1 LKVALDIQQI
11 LMLKNKIYKY
21 IFNEI
26 FRNFTTILLTF
37 TAIVWVVRAV
47 NFLDLMVEDGY
58 SSSIYFKYSI
68 LNITNIMTR
77 FVPLAFLLSL
87 TISIIK
93 LERQQELLILWTSGL
108 AKIKIANIFLQIA
121 FFVTLFQLVLSLFV
135 TPFLLNKS
143 RSLLSNT
150 ESLQVANVLKSN
162 DFSDSYRGITF
173 YIESKSVNNELLNIF
188 IKDVDGN
195 LNAVMDQVQ
204 TNRNSTIV
212 AEKGFIVKDKLILF
226 DGVIQSL
233 NQKNEIK
240 NIQFKKIELSLNKIA
255 TRTIKQPKVQEISN
269 KLLLTCIFDKKNNLI
284 MNTCSKDYQNEAVQ
298 TLSKR
303 LGAPLYIPL
312 ISIIT
317 SFLLIYKK
325 EKKYNF
331 LKKYILFILSFVILI
346 FAEILLKYTGFSLLA
361 ASSYFILPLVISFLF
376 YIYLYKK
383 IMTEKIIK

>member
-1 LKVALDIQQI
+1 
-11 LMLKNKIYKY
+11 
-21 IFNEI
+21 
-26 FRNFTTILLTF
+26 
-37 TAIVWVVRAV
+37 
-47 NFLDLMVEDGY
+47 
-58 SSSIYFKYSI
+58 
-68 LNITNIMTR
+68 MTR

>member
-1 LKVALDIQQI
+1 
-11 LMLKNKIYKY
+11 MLKNKIYKY